1 MKKLVVLTLIIG
13 TISTMVSCKDK
24 KEEEQK
30 PDFNKGSLLS
40 NVSSAI
46 ILPALTD
53 FQNDVNALSASFS
66 TANASTTTE
75 NIEALRHAW
84 KDAYLTW
91 QTVKIFDFGPIRNIA
106 FKSSTGTYPSDTA
119 EIATN
124 ISNGTYDLASAANVD
139 AIGFSA
145 LDYLFYNYDADNQF
159 ATNSNY
165 RQYVGDVIAKIKSET
180 DLVVAQWGSYASTF
194 NASTGTESTSAFSL
208 FVNEY
213 NRDFE
218 LAKNAKLGIPI
229 GKQSLGIQLP
239 EYLEARYS
247 KIGLEL
253 FTENIHALYNVF
265 NGVSYNGSS
274 NGVGFDDYLN
284 HLDKSALTTTINT
297 KYTQIIGQA
306 NSITTTMEEAMA
318 SNPTALD
325 QLYVLMQG
333 QVVNIKTD
341 MTSAFGVLITYADN
355 DGD

>member
-1 MKKLVVLTLIIG
+1 MKKLVYSTIALAIILG
-13 TISTMVSCKDK
+13 AFSCKDK
-24 KEEEQK
+24 NEEDQTPE
-30 PDFNKGSLLS
+30 FNKGSLLS

-46 ILPALTD
+46 IIPALTD
-53 FQNDVNALSASFS
+53 FQNDVDAMSTSFTTVNA
-66 TANASTTTE
+66 TITPE
-75 NIEALRHAW
+75 NFDFLRQAW

-91 QTVKIFDFGPIRNIA
+91 QTVKIFDFGPIRNNA

-119 EIATN
+119 EIRAN
-124 ISNGTYDLASAANVD
+124 ISNGTYDLATVANID

-145 LDYLFYNYDADNQF
+145 LDYLLYNFEAYNQF
-159 ATNSNY
+159 ETNANY
-165 RQYVGDVIAKIKSET
+165 RQYISDVITKIKTET
-180 DLVVAQWGSYASTF
+180 DLIVTQWGSYQSTF

-253 FTENIHALYNVF
+253 FTENIHTLHDVF
-265 NGVSYNGSS
+265 NGISYNGSS

-284 HLDKSALTTTINT
+284 HEEKSYLTTAINT
-297 KYTQIIGQA
+297 KYTEIIGQA
-306 NSITTTMEEAMA
+306 NSISTSMEEAMA
-318 SNPTALD
+318 SNAGALD
-325 QLYVLMQG
+325 QLYILMQG

>member
-1 MKKLVVLTLIIG
+1 MRKLVVLTLSIG
-13 TISTMVSCKDK
+13 LVSGIVSCKNK
-24 KEEEQK
+24 KDEEQK

-53 FQNDVNALSASFS
+53 FQNNVNALSASFS
-66 TANASTTTE
+66 TVNTTISEE
-75 NIEALRHAW
+75 NFDAMRQSW
-84 KDAYLTW
+84 KVAYMTW

-119 EIATN
+119 EINTN
-124 ISNGTYDLASAANVD
+124 ISNGSYDLASAANVD

-145 LDYLFYNYDADNQF
+145 LDYLFYNYDAYNLF
-159 ATNSNY
+159 ATSSNY
-165 RQYVGDVIAKIKSET
+165 RQYIGDVIAKIKTET
-180 DLVVAQWGSYASTF
+180 DLVVSQWGSYASTF

-306 NSITTTMEEAMA
+306 NSISTSMEEAMTT
-318 SNPTALD
+318 NPSALD